1 MTEFIFYI
9 LKINLLAA
17 CGILV
22 VILAGKALAEK
33 YLPGWKVFLWLV
45 FSVTLL
51 IPVNLSSTTGIWRMQ
66 IPMREDQER
75 QAEIVIPQQGIVP
88 ESDSV
93 QESQAYVLETGS
105 PQSQVLSEKGTEQQE
120 TSAAVSEQRRPPI
133 EWFLWVWLG
142 VGAVLTAGRIF
153 PASIALRRLKRGSRE
168 PDEEIR
174 RIYLETCRKMRLKKY
189 PELAVNEQI
198 AGPFLAGFTRPCIYL
213 PVHTYS
219 IRELPLIFEHELCHY
234 RRKDLWLKLLLST
247 AASVYWFNPALLLM
261 KREAERDI
269 ETLCDAAV
277 AAGKSRAERAAYGRV
292 LLKTAANT
300 QGRKIFLSSGLS
312 GGFREFG
319 KRLKTIMHAEDRKKG
334 FALALCTALVFT
346 AGNLLTGC
354 TDQKEAE
361 HEVIY
366 YKMDIPES
374 TVSNKRLEW
383 EDIPRLVL
391 VDGKEFFWDYA
402 PFGAKD
408 EYGTCKTEGN
418 ILTVTSGSGEQWR
431 FRSNESAE
439 RLTLTADGTPD
450 GAEKIPEES
459 VQELFVNGITFTR
472 EFAADTREKE
482 DGSLEIITPYIFP
495 VSSAAT
501 LSEYSEDERHELL
514 QIPEDEL
521 SRLTDRILLETILD
535 YPYGGFSGDIDSFA
549 EEFNGMKEFLE
560 RSGAGEVLLGA
571 FQEIGSDDTWER
583 ENDLTNLL
591 VYFANT
597 NRMSGKLREEFSEE
611 VKDRASRGY
620 TGCREYENPGG
631 RTETVFLKECYIQP
645 ERMMDMLVLDPE
657 EQHANIRKS
666 LLSSTIVEIGF
677 DKAVEQPVYEIK
689 NDQLIIRMEDGSGRD
704 YEYVFL
710 IKGST
715 LIFDRTSSALPEG
728 EEMEDGD
735 VFE

>member
-174 RIYLETCRKMRLKKY
+174 RIYLETCCKMRLKKY

-312 GGFREFG
+312 DGFREFG

-482 DGSLEIITPYIFP
+482 EIITPYIFP

-521 SRLTDRILLETILD
+521 SRLTDRMLLETILD

-549 EEFNGMKEFLE
+549 VEFNGMKEFLE

-645 ERMMDMLVLDPE
+645 ERMMDMLVLEPE
-657 EQHANIRKS
+657 GQRASITKS
-666 LLSSTIVEIGF
+666 MASSTIEL
-677 DKAVEQPVYEIK
+677 DKDAEYMEQPVYEIK
-689 NDQLIIRMEDGSGRD
+689 NDQLIIRMEDDLGRD

-715 LIFDRTSSALPEG
+715 LIFDRTSSALPQG
-728 EEMEDGD
+728 EEMEEGD

>member
-174 RIYLETCRKMRLKKY
+174 RIYLETCCKMRLKKY

-198 AGPFLAGFTRPCIYL
+198 AGPFLAGFARSCIYL

-391 VDGKEFFWDYA
+391 VDGKEFFWEYA

-408 EYGTCKTEGN
+408 EYGICKTEGN
-418 ILTVTSGSGEQWR
+418 ILTVTSGSGEQWK
-431 FRSNESAE
+431 FRKNEQSG
-439 RLTLTADGTPD
+439 RLTLLADGSPE
-450 GAEKIPEES
+450 GAELIQNES
-459 VQELFVNGITFTR
+459 VRELFGNGTTFIR
-472 EFAADTREKE
+472 DFAADTKMNA
-482 DGSLEIITPYIFP
+482 DGSYEIITPYVFP
-495 VSSAAT
+495 VPGEG
-501 LSEYSEDERHELL
+501 SERERRALL
-514 QIPEDEL
+514 QIPEEEL
-521 SRLTDRILLETILD
+521 NRLTDRMLLETILD
-535 YPYGGFSGDIDSFA
+535 YPYGIAAANPEILA

-560 RSGAGEVLLGA
+560 RPGAGEVLLEA

-583 ENDLTNLL
+583 EYTLSNML
-591 VYFANT
+591 VYFANADLLSVGERT
-597 NRMSGKLREEFSEE
+597 QFSEE
-611 VKDRASRGY
+611 VKDRASRGF
-620 TGCREYENPGG
+620 TGCREFDNPGG
-631 RTETVFLKECYIQP
+631 REKTVFLRKWYEQAEGMTDTLSFDFEKETARLLRNGY
-645 ERMMDMLVLDPE
+645 
-657 EQHANIRKS
+657 S
-666 LLSSTIVEIGF
+666 SLSSVGGEQKGSNFFEFRVEDDRVIL
-677 DKAVEQPVYEIK
+677 YTEI
-689 NDQLIIRMEDGSGRD
+689 DGTT
-704 YEYVFL
+704 YEYIFKIQNAL
-710 IKGST
+710 
-715 LIFDRTSSALPEG
+715 LIFDRASSSVPEW
-728 EEMEDGD
+728 ESVKDGA

>member
-174 RIYLETCRKMRLKKY
+174 RIYLETCCKMRLKKY

-198 AGPFLAGFTRPCIYL
+198 AGPFLAGFARSCIYL

-312 GGFREFG
+312 DGFREFG

-482 DGSLEIITPYIFP
+482 EIITPYIFP

-521 SRLTDRILLETILD
+521 SRLTDRMLLETILD

-645 ERMMDMLVLDPE
+645 ERMMDMLVLEPE
-657 EQHANIRKS
+657 GQRASITKS
-666 LLSSTIVEIGF
+666 MASSTIEL
-677 DKAVEQPVYEIK
+677 DKDAEYMEQPVYEIK
-689 NDQLIIRMEDGSGRD
+689 NDQLIIRMEDDLGRD

-715 LIFDRTSSALPEG
+715 LIFDRTSSALPQG
-728 EEMEDGD
+728 EEMEEGD